1 MSLEANKELV
11 RRYQEIYN
19 SNELDALSEVLADD
33 LLTPRIMPGIPS
45 GLEGAKAAHRIML
58 EGFPDFQTTIEDLI
72 AEGDEVAARITM
84 RGTHTGQFL
93 TIPPTGKRVE
103 FSGMYIVRVEN
114 GKIAEHWG
122 EEDSV
127 SLLAQLGVKPQVGR

>member
-1 MSLEANKELV
+1 MSIEENKRLV

-19 SNELDALSEVLADD
+19 HNDLDALTEVLAED
-33 LLTPRIMPGIPS
+33 LLTPRIMPGLPS

-58 EGFPDFQTTIEDLI
+58 AAFPDYQTTIEDLI
-72 AEGDEVAARITM
+72 AEGDKAAARITM
-84 RGTHTGQFL
+84 RGTHRGEF
-93 TIPPTGKRVE
+93 IGIAPTGKRVE
-103 FSGMYIVRVEN
+103 FSGMYIVRIEN

-127 SLLAQLGVKPQVGR
+127 SLLTQLGVKPAKP